1 MDNLGPWIIQNP
13 PYGQHFSL
21 DNTKSE
27 MKIDYDILAS
37 TLPLIVIYFEYYL
50 IRLSLA
56 RIGM

>member
-1 MDNLGPWIIQNP
+1 MDNLCPWIIQNP

-37 TLPLIVIYFEYYL
+37 TFPLIVIYFEYYL